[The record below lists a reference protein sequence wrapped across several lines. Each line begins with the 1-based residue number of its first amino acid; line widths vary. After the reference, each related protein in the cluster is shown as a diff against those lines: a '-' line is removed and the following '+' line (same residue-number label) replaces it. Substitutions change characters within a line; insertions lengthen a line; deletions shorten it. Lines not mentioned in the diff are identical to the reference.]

1 MWRYMMTGRWGSV
14 AVPVKS
20 AKQLNAVDVHVGS
33 RVRSL
38 RIQLKMS
45 QTDLGESLGIT
56 FQQVQKYEKG
66 KNRISSSRLHQIAK
80 VLGVT
85 PPYFFQDPL
94 AEVAHHGSAAM
105 KDFDEFCA
113 SREGVALMQAFVRIK
128 DKAMRHTIAK
138 LIEDLAH

>member
-1 MWRYMMTGRWGSV
+1 MMTGRWGSV

-38 RIQLKMS
+38 RIQMKMS
-45 QTDLGESLGIT
+45 QSDLGDSLGIT
-56 FQQVQKYEKG
+56 FQQIQKYEKG
-66 KNRISSSRLHQIAK
+66 KNRISSSRLHQIAR

-94 AEVAHHGSAAM
+94 AEAAPHDSAVM

-128 DKAMRHTIAK
+128 DKVIRHTIAK
-138 LIEDLAH
+138 LVEDLAH